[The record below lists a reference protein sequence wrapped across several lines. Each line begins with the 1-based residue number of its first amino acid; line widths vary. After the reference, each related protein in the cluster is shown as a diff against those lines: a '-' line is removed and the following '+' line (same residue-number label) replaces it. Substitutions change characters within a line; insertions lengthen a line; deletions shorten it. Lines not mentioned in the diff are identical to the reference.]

1 MFNSKKDFRYF
12 CDKLTSAIIYII
24 SFSIIIFI
32 LWLLYSIVNKGIGQ
46 LNYQFLVGLPDE
58 LNAGGGIGPFLFN
71 SLYVTFISMV
81 ISLPISLGAGIFMA
95 EYARE
100 NKFTSFIRIAI
111 ESLASVPSIVLGLFG
126 LALFVGFF
134 HMGLTIIGG
143 AATLAL
149 LNIPVLCKIIEDSI
163 KDVPAEYQ
171 SSALALGATKFQTLT
186 KIVLP
191 VAMARIFTG
200 ISLVTGRAFG
210 ESAVIIL
217 VAGTSAADSMWNF
230 NIFAPGA
237 TLAVH
242 LWYVQAEAIVPDAA
256 DIAAKSAA
264 LLVCVVLAINL
275 LLRVPALII
284 KLKNK

>member
-81 ISLPISLGAGIFMA
+81 ISLPISLGAGIFMS